1 MGRAIYLCVLLAGLF
16 PAAARASVITDRDI
30 EYLGILN
37 QQGTQIIVDI
47 LQSEDGLNGA
57 HGDHPNISS
66 TYCYEKLRHVMGLLT
81 QDGDHLQSVVVV
93 ARRMVDPKDEEIVRR
108 FAKLIAEATARR
120 IPLFR
125 NDVNSITET
134 CTDDGVIYVK
144 MKQVLSF
151 LDDFANVAGSI
162 AGRAK

>member
-1 MGRAIYLCVLLAGLF
+1 MSSGGAVGMGRAIYLCVLLAGLF

-81 QDGDHLQSVVVV
+81 QDGDHLQSVV
-93 ARRMVDPKDEEIVRR
+93 
-108 FAKLIAEATARR
+108 
-120 IPLFR
+120 
-125 NDVNSITET
+125 
-134 CTDDGVIYVK
+134 
-144 MKQVLSF
+144 
-151 LDDFANVAGSI
+151 
-162 AGRAK
+162 